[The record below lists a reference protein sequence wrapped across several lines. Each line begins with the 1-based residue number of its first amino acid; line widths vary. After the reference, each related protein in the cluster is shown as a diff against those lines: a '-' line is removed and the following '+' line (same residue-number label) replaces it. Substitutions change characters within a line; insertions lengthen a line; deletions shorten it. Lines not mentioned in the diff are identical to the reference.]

1 MTIFS
6 DFKND
11 SRSFEFWDVAAAK
24 TEPETA
30 ENWAVEMPEFDP
42 STI

>member
-6 DFKND
+6 DFKKEP
-11 SRSFEFWDVAAAK
+11 RSLEFWKVAAAK

-30 ENWAVEMPEFDP
+30 ED
-42 STI
+42 